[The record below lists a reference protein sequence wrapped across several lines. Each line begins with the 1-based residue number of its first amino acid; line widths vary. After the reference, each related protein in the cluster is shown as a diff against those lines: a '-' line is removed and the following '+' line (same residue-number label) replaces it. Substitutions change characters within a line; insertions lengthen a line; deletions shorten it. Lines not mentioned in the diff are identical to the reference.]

1 MLTKELISKI
11 SKWAVSHPEV
21 ATVFIFG
28 SRAKGNN
35 RKDSDI
41 DIAVALDENYS
52 CINEDIITYWSR
64 LSSQFKVELSAI
76 LPYELDLQQY
86 HAEHCPLVFSYVAS
100 SSIVVYEKYAKQ
112 F

>member
-1 MLTKELISKI
+1 MLTKKLLSKI
-11 SKWAVSHPEV
+11 SKWAVNHPEV

-35 RKDSDI
+35 QKDSDI
-41 DIAVALDENYS
+41 DIAVALDES
-52 CINEDIITYWSR
+52 CINEDAFTHWMY
-64 LSSQFKVELSAI
+64 LSSNFKAELSAI